1 MMAEQETGKNPLS
14 VFESLAGDYPLLYL
28 NPDTD
33 DQETYR
39 RTVLR
44 GEDPGSCSLA
54 HYRGSAADREETME
68 TPVGK
73 VRVVTLGNR
82 QDFEL
87 VIRGLMAVKEGP
99 KAEVPPSQGAAMLF
113 VFNWPRIHAHL
124 AAFPPE
130 EQNGEF
136 RRFTADKKNYLD
148 TLVVLSRGPYS
159 HVEAAAA
166 GFPEEEWLEYSDT
179 IRRYHEL
186 THVICRRTYP
196 GDIDAVRD
204 ELVADAVGLAA
215 AFGRFDIPLEKL
227 FLGIRDEAYTG
238 GRLGNYTDRPEEAAA
253 PVCAALEKIGET
265 VRKAS
270 WDSPFDLIPALMEL
284 PGLKC

>member
-1 MMAEQETGKNPLS
+1 MMPEQETGKNPLP

-33 DQETYR
+33 DLEAYR

-87 VIRGLMAVKEGP
+87 VIRGLMAAKEGP

-124 AAFPPE
+124 ATFPPE
-130 EQNGEF
+130 EQNEEF
-136 RRFTADKKNYLD
+136 RHFTSDKKNYLD

-215 AFGRFDIPLEKL
+215 AFGRYDRRLADL
-227 FLGIRDEAYTG
+227 FLGITAGKYTG
-238 GRLGNYTDRPEEAAA
+238 GRLANYTEKAEEKAAQVSAAMDRM
-253 PVCAALEKIGET
+253 ET
-265 VRKAS
+265 IVAETKWESA
-270 WDSPFDLIPALMEL
+270 FDLIPGLMEV
-284 PGLKC
+284 PGLK